1 MIRRIKMENK
11 NILTGFTDLDAAT
24 GGFKRGDLIL
34 LTSRPAQGKTALA
47 LDIAYNVAV
56 MQGLAVALFSLEMA
70 GEAVYKRMAGAAA
83 KIPIINIKE
92 GMLRKAHWKALTLKI
107 GELIKA
113 PLFIC
118 DKPNLEVKEIQNNI
132 EKLIEQGH
140 KPELI
145 VIDYFD
151 LIKQENKQ
159 DAIANMQALKKLAV
173 KLNIPF
179 LVCSQMYRKKEG
191 EPNRPEISDLRYP
204 KIADIADLVLLLHW
218 EYYYTQ
224 DESQKNSAEILIKTP
239 VQKEIELKWYS
250 EYCSFSDMEKPGRA
264 IDEKEIEKILKKHWH
279 PAKHSDRSKYNLEI
293 LEEVKKFLEKQPDMR
308 FIQALWALNIVDKE
322 DRFYEEPQVTLEKVK
337 SALEK
342 IQKGK

>member
-1 MIRRIKMENK
+1 MENK

-34 LTSRPAQGKTALA
+34 LASRPAQGKTALA

-56 MQGLAVALFSLEMA
+56 MQGLPVALFSLEMA

-83 KIPIINIKE
+83 TVPIINIRE
-92 GMLRKAHWKALTLKI
+92 DMLRKDHWKALTLKM

-118 DKPNLEVKEIQNNI
+118 DKPNLEVKDIKNNI
-132 EKLIEQGH
+132 EELITKDN

-145 VIDYFD
+145 VIDYLE

-159 DAIANMQALKKLAV
+159 DIVANMQALKELAV

-179 LVCSQMYRKKEG
+179 LVCSQMCRKKEG
-191 EPNRPEISDLRYP
+191 APNRPEISDLRCP
-204 KIADIADLVLLLHW
+204 QIAEIADLVLLLHW

-224 DESQKNSAEILIKTP
+224 DESQKNSAEILIKIP

-322 DRFYEEPQVTLEKVK
+322 DRFYEEPEITLAKVK
-337 SALEK
+337 KSK
-342 IQKGK
+342 K

>member
-1 MIRRIKMENK
+1 MENK

-34 LTSRPAQGKTALA
+34 LASRPAQGKTALA

-83 KIPIINIKE
+83 TVPIINIKE
-92 GMLRKAHWKALTLKI
+92 GMLRKDHWKALTLKI

-118 DKPNLEVKEIQNNI
+118 DKPNLEVKDIKNNI
-132 EKLIEQGH
+132 EKLITQGN

-151 LIKQENKQ
+151 LIKQKKKQ
-159 DAIANMQALKKLAV
+159 DAIANMRALKELSV

-179 LVCSQMYRKKEG
+179 LVCSQMCRKKEG
-191 EPNRPEISDLRYP
+191 EPNRPELSQLRYP
-204 KIADIADLVLLLHW
+204 QFAEIADLILLLHR

-308 FIQALWALNIVDKE
+308 FIQALWALNIVGKE
-322 DRFYEEPQVTLEKVK
+322 DRFYEEPEITLAKVK
-337 SALEK
+337 KSK
-342 IQKGK
+342 K

>member
-1 MIRRIKMENK
+1 MKNNT
-11 NILTGFTDLDAAT
+11 NILTYFTDLDAAT

-34 LTSRPAQGKTALA
+34 LASRPAQGKTALA

-56 MQGLAVALFSLEMA
+56 MQKLPVAFFSLET
-70 GEAVYKRMAGAAA
+70 GGKVIYERMACARSQ
-83 KIPIINIKE
+83 IERFRISEDMLTKE
-92 GMLRKAHWKALTLKI
+92 QWKALTLKI

-118 DKPNLEVKEIQNNI
+118 DKPNLEVKDIKNNI
-132 EKLIEQGH
+132 EELITKDN

-151 LIKQENKQ
+151 LIKQKNKQ
-159 DAIANMQALKKLAV
+159 DAIANMQALKELAV

-179 LVCSQMYRKKEG
+179 LVCLQMYRKKEG

-204 KIADIADLVLLLHW
+204 KIADIADLVLLLHR

-293 LEEVKKFLEKQPDMR
+293 LEEVKKFLEKQPDIR

-322 DRFYEEPQVTLEKVK
+322 DRFYEEPEITLAKVK
-337 SALEK
+337 ESK
-342 IQKGK
+342 VKK

>member
-1 MIRRIKMENK
+1 MNNNT
-11 NILTGFTDLDAAT
+11 NILTYFTDLDAAT

-34 LTSRPAQGKTALA
+34 LASRPAQGKTALA

-56 MQGLAVALFSLEMA
+56 MQNLPVALFSLET
-70 GEAVYKRMAGAAA
+70 GGKVIYERMACANASIERFRVA
-83 KIPIINIKE
+83 EDMLTKE
-92 GMLRKAHWKALTLKI
+92 QWKALTLKI

-118 DKPNLEVKEIQNNI
+118 DKPALYVKDIKNNI
-132 EKLIEQGH
+132 EELITKDN

-151 LIKQENKQ
+151 LIKQKNKQ
-159 DAIANMQALKKLAV
+159 DAIANMQALKELAV
-173 KLNIPF
+173 KLNIPV

-204 KIADIADLVLLLHW
+204 KIADIADLVLLLHR
-218 EYYYTQ
+218 ENYYNQ
-224 DESQKNSAEILIKTP
+224 DYKYKYLAEILIKKP
-239 VQKEIELKWYS
+239 FQKVIEINW
-250 EYCSFSDMEKPGRA
+250 FSDCCYFCDKIDIKRIKENLDRYYGRGKY
-264 IDEKEIEKILKKHWH
+264 E
-279 PAKHSDRSKYNLEI
+279 RQKYNLEI
-293 LEEVKKFLEKQPDMR
+293 LEQLKQFVQGNLDQR
-308 FIQALWALNIVDKE
+308 FIQALWNLNIVDGE
-322 DRFYEEPQVTLEKVK
+322 DRYNEEPQITLKKVK

>member
-1 MIRRIKMENK
+1 MENK

-34 LTSRPAQGKTALA
+34 LASRPAQGKTTLA

-83 KIPIINIKE
+83 TIPIINIKE
-92 GMLRKAHWKALTLKI
+92 DMLRKDHWKALTLKI
-107 GELIKA
+107 GELIKS
-113 PLFIC
+113 PLLIC
-118 DKPNLEVKEIQNNI
+118 DKPNLEVKDIKNNI
-132 EKLIEQGH
+132 EKLITQGN

-151 LIKQENKQ
+151 LIKQKKKQ
-159 DAIANMQALKKLAV
+159 DAIANMRALKDLAV
-173 KLNIPF
+173 KLNVPV
-179 LVCSQMYRKKEG
+179 LVCSQMCRKKEG

-204 KIADIADLVLLLHW
+204 EIADIADLVLLLHR
-218 EYYYTQ
+218 ENYYNQ
-224 DESQKNSAEILIKTP
+224 DYKYKYLAEILIKKP
-239 VQKEIELKWYS
+239 FQKVIEINWFADCCHFCDKIDIKRIKENLDKY
-250 EYCSFSDMEKPGRA
+250 YGRGKY
-264 IDEKEIEKILKKHWH
+264 E
-279 PAKHSDRSKYNLEI
+279 RQKYNLEI
-293 LEEVKKFLEKQPDMR
+293 LEQLKQFVQENPVQR
-308 FIQALWALNIVDKE
+308 FIQALWNLNIVDGE
-322 DRFYEEPQVTLEKVK
+322 DRYNEEPQITLKKVK